1 MEENTF
7 SYIYSDT
14 FILDSSGMTMWNTVN
29 NWEMYHVFEKV
40 CEDLGDK
47 RKVVVL
53 GGTNNGPAV
62 TNVCPEVRE
71 KFPRNFRIAGNNGK
85 NWD

>member
-1 MEENTF
+1 
-7 SYIYSDT
+7 
-14 FILDSSGMTMWNTVN
+14 MTMWNTVN

-40 CEDLGDK
+40 CEDLGNR

-71 KFPRNFRIAGNNGK
+71 KFLRNFRIAGNNGK
-85 NWD
+85 GVWGVWGGGFLFHDILGRYFS